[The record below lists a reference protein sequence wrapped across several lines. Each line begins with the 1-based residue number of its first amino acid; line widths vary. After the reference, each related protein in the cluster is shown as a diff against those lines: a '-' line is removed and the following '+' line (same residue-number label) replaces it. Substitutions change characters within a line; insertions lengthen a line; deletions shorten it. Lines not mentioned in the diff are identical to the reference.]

1 MADQNNEL
9 QTSTWKLP
17 KGKMFTA
24 VSWGFVVEQLE
35 YLINPLV
42 EEEGKVNTAIQRIID
57 KVDSWLEEE

>member
-24 VSWGFVVEQLE
+24 ISWGFVVEQLE